1 MTTPNLRLFQENFKL
16 AKGTMRE
23 KLAKAPVR
31 MLWSK
36 ALELGAVR
44 LGIGIKSKTRLPW
57 GDRMTVVYPQVTSL
71 AISRYGFCE
80 EGLTRIFLEYL
91 KPGMV
96 FFDIGAH
103 LGYYSMLASKL
114 VGGTGQVH
122 CFEPTPS
129 TFQVLQ
135 ANVAATGNSHANQ
148 CAVFSGQGTATFND
162 YGLRWS
168 DCNSLYGAR
177 LDEKTLSS
185 INPASY
191 NVETISIDAYLNGR
205 GLEADFIKID
215 AESAEIEILKGME
228 HTLSNSKPMI
238 TMEVGDM
245 DIEGVPSSREIVSYL
260 SEKGYQAYEYREGG
274 LSAHEMRER
283 YQYDNL
289 LFLPS

>member
-1 MTTPNLRLFQENFKL
+1 MT
-16 AKGTMRE
+16 
-23 KLAKAPVR
+23 KAPVR

-36 ALELGAVR
+36 ALEFGAIR
-44 LGIGIKSKTRLPW
+44 LGIGVKTKTKLPW
-57 GDRMTVVYPQVTSL
+57 GDRMTVVYPQITSL

-80 EGLTRIFLEYL
+80 EGLTRMFLDHL

-96 FFDIGAH
+96 FLDIGAH
-103 LGYYSMLASKL
+103 IGYYSMLASKL
-114 VGGTGQVH
+114 VGEKGQVH

-135 ANVAATGNSHANQ
+135 ANVKHTGNTYANQ

-162 YGLRWS
+162 YGLRWA

-177 LDEKTLSS
+177 LDEKTLSRLS
-185 INPASY
+185 PTSY
-191 NVETISIDAYLNGR
+191 EVETISIDEYLSGR
-205 GLEADFIKID
+205 DLNPDFIKID

-228 HTLSNSKPMI
+228 DTLANSRPMI

-245 DIEGVPSSREIVSYL
+245 DIEGVPTSREIVTYL
-260 SEKGYQAYEYREGG
+260 TGKGYQAYEYHEG
-274 LSAHEMRER
+274 SVSPHATQDH